1 MATYSHS
8 SSLSLSD
15 YSPPPLI
22 IEENAVGPRPIFMS
36 KSRARGYRY
45 VHHPLFPASLHW
57 AYFFFWGR
65 QHARTQ
71 ITARE
76 QASYVVF
83 VRVIESS
90 FLSRNWGLLVGSVC
104 FVYLSSDV
112 VF

>member
-36 KSRARGYRY
+36 KSRARGY
-45 VHHPLFPASLHW
+45 
-57 AYFFFWGR
+57 R